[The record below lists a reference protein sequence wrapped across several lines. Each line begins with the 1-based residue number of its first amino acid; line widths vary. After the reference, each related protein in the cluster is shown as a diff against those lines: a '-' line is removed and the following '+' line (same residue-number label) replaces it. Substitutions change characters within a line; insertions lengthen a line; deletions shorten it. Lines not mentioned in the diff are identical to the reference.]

1 MTAST
6 DPRRPRAFSP
16 SEAEIVEPATASTG
30 TAGTM
35 PPRPTMPAGLQLPT
49 FDDMGRGIRWGAI
62 LFSAMGALASIAFGV
77 WFARFVSVA
86 VAREDW
92 LGWISFGLAITI
104 LTALVAL
111 ILREI
116 VGFIRLRRLGAIKA
130 DAERALRE
138 KDVAK
143 ERETVQAIRR
153 LLAGRPE
160 LRWHLAR
167 LDEHARDVRDPGDLM
182 RLADRDLMLVID
194 GEARR
199 LVAKAAKRVTMVT
212 AISPAAFISVAYV
225 LIENLRLLRSLA
237 GLYGGRPGFA
247 GTARLARMVFGHI
260 VATGGV
266 ALTDDLLGQF
276 LGQDLLRRLS
286 RRLGEGI
293 FNGALTARI
302 GAAAIEVIRP
312 LPFIE
317 APPVRVRDFLGEL
330 MRRSPGEPAKGEA
343 KTEAKTAAK
352 TEGKDEAAPTAS

>member
-1 MTAST
+1 MTST
-6 DPRRPRAFSP
+6 SDPRRPRAFSP
-16 SEAEIVEPATASTG
+16 SEAEVIEPATAPEEPT
-30 TAGTM
+30 TAGG
-35 PPRPTMPAGLQLPT
+35 PPRAPLPT
-49 FDDMGRGIRWGAI
+49 GLRMPGVGDVGRGIRWGAI
-62 LFSAMGALASIAFGV
+62 LLSAMGTLASIAFGI

-92 LGWISFGLAITI
+92 IGWISFGLAIVI
-104 LTALVAL
+104 MVALTVL

-116 VGFIRLRRLGAIKA
+116 VGFVRLRRLGTIRLT
-130 DAERALRE
+130 AERALRE

-143 ERETVQAIRR
+143 ERDTIKAIRR

-167 LDEHARDVRDPGDLM
+167 LDEHGRDVRDPGDLM

-194 GEARR
+194 SEARR
-199 LVAKAAKRVTMVT
+199 VVARTAKRVATVT
-212 AISPAAFISVAYV
+212 AISPAAFVSVAYV
-225 LIENLRLLRSLA
+225 LVENLRLLRTLA

-247 GTARLARMVFGHI
+247 GTARLARMVLTHI
-260 VATGGV
+260 VATGSI

-276 LGQDLLRRLS
+276 LGQDLLRRVS

-302 GAAAIEVIRP
+302 GAAAVDVIRP

-330 MRRSPGEPAKGEA
+330 MKRKPADA
-343 KTEAKTAAK
+343 P
-352 TEGKDEAAPTAS
+352 KDVT

>member
-1 MTAST
+1 MNSASS

-16 SEAEIVEPATASTG
+16 SEAEIIEPAAPQAEAAAESASG
-30 TAGTM
+30 A
-35 PPRPTMPAGLQLPT
+35 PPLPVGLQLPT
-49 FDDMGRGIRWGAI
+49 FEDIGRGIHWGSW
-62 LFSAMGALASIAFGV
+62 LLSAMGALASIAFGV
-77 WFARFVSVA
+77 WFSRFVSVA

-92 LGWISFGLAITI
+92 IGWISFGLAIVI
-104 LTALVAL
+104 IVAL
-111 ILREI
+111 LMLVLRELI
-116 VGFIRLRRLGAIKA
+116 GFVRLRRLGKIRSA
-130 DAERALRE
+130 AEKALRE
-138 KDVAK
+138 RNVSE
-143 ERETVQAIRR
+143 ERETIQAIRR
-153 LLAGRPE
+153 LLAGRAE

-182 RLADRDLMLVID
+182 RLADRDLLQVLD

-212 AISPAAFISVAYV
+212 AISPAAFVSVGYV
-225 LIENLRLLRSLA
+225 LIENLRLLRNLA

-247 GTARLARMVFGHI
+247 GTARLARMVVTHI
-260 VATGGV
+260 VATGSI

-286 RRLGEGI
+286 RRLGEGV

-302 GAAAIEVIRP
+302 GAAAVEVTRP

-330 MRRSPGEPAKGEA
+330 MRRAPGADGRTK
-343 KTEAKTAAK
+343 
-352 TEGKDEAAPTAS
+352 AAPPG